1 MLKKTTNVET
11 HRTEGPNVLARPF
24 AWIARWVMV
33 AVVGVGESPCPKWP
47 SARSL
52 GSCQLS
58 ALRANGVHYEMDIFI
73 FKKECVLFLY
83 TSTWNELFVIS
94 SLFRRS
100 MGFEMKN
107 ENEWNGILRETL
119 GQWGVAAVLVV
130 RDERDQ
136 HLLANISRLSTP
148 LLLFFFTFSFLE
160 SLRFP
165 I

>member
-73 FKKECVLFLY
+73 FKKECVFYFCIQVL
-83 TSTWNELFVIS
+83 
-94 SLFRRS
+94 
-100 MGFEMKN
+100 
-107 ENEWNGILRETL
+107 ETNYL
-119 GQWGVAAVLVV
+119 LSPVYFDVQWV
-130 RDERDQ
+130 
-136 HLLANISRLSTP
+136 SR
-148 LLLFFFTFSFLE
+148 
-160 SLRFP
+160 
-165 I
+165 

>member
-73 FKKECVLFLY
+73 FKKECVCVIFVYKYLKRIICYRQFI
-83 TSTWNELFVIS
+83 STFN
-94 SLFRRS
+94 
-100 MGFEMKN
+100 GF
-107 ENEWNGILRETL
+107 
-119 GQWGVAAVLVV
+119 
-130 RDERDQ
+130 RDEKRK
-136 HLLANISRLSTP
+136 
-148 LLLFFFTFSFLE
+148 
-160 SLRFP
+160 
-165 I
+165 